1 MLTRMPNPESKQA
14 IAARLEITRFA
25 LGFKTQAAFAAK
37 LGEGVTP
44 QRWNNY
50 ESGRDRLT
58 LNLALVIC
66 RTFPAVT
73 LDWLYR
79 ADKGTLRQQ
88 FITALDDSEKMLKR
102 LVR

>member
-1 MLTRMPNPESKQA
+1 MPHKESKEE
-14 IAARLEITRFA
+14 IAKRLEITRNA
-25 LGFKTQAAFAAK
+25 LGFKTQAAFAEA
-37 LGEGVTP
+37 LDDNVTP

-66 RTFPAVT
+66 EKWQQVT

-79 ADKGTLRQQ
+79 GDKSTLRSA
-88 FITALDDSEKMLKR
+88 FSANIDAAEKVVR
-102 LVR
+102 LRR

>member
-1 MLTRMPNPESKQA
+1 MPHKESKEE
-14 IAARLEITRFA
+14 IAKRLEITRNA
-25 LGFKTQAAFAAK
+25 LGFKTQAAFAEA
-37 LGEGVTP
+37 LDDSVTP

-66 RTFPAVT
+66 EKWQQVT

-79 ADKGTLRQQ
+79 GDKSTLRSA
-88 FITALDDSEKMLKR
+88 FPAHIDAAEKVVR
-102 LVR
+102 LRR